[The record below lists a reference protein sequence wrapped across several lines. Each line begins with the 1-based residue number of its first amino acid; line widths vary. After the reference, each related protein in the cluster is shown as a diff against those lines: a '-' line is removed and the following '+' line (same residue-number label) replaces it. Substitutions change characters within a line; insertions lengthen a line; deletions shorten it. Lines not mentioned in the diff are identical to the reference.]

1 MSAAVAKAMVCKAW
15 GGPES
20 LVLEDLPLP
29 ALGPKDVR
37 IRVHAAGLNFPDTLM
52 IAGKYQF
59 KPAFPFAP
67 GMECGGEIAEVGEKV
82 SDLKVGD
89 RVMATTGNGAFG
101 TLVNCPASNVFK
113 IPASMPYEI
122 AAGFPITY
130 GTTYHALVDR
140 GRIKKGEVLLVHG
153 AAGGVGLNAVELGRE
168 LGATV
173 IGTVG
178 SDEKA
183 AIVKE
188 YGAAHVINYSKESIK
203 DRVKELTGG
212 NGADVIYD
220 AVGGD
225 AFDQSLRC
233 INWDGR
239 LLVIGF
245 ASGRIPE
252 APANLALIKGCS
264 IVGVFWGAFAARE
277 PEKNRANFAALLA
290 LYEQGRLKPHVSASY
305 PLDQVPQ
312 AMQALLS
319 RKTTGK
325 VVIKVA

>member
-37 IRVHAAGLNFPDTLM
+37 IKVHAAGLNFPDTLM

-67 GMECGGEIAEVGEKV
+67 GMECGGEIVEVGEKV
-82 SDLKVGD
+82 GDLKVGD

-325 VVIKVA
+325 VVIKVS

>member
-1 MSAAVAKAMVCKAW
+1 MTDTVKAMVAKAW
-15 GGPES
+15 GGPET
-20 LVLEDLPLP
+20 LVYDDLPLAP
-29 ALGPKDVR
+29 MGPRSVR
-37 IRVHAAGLNFPDTLM
+37 IRIHAAGLNFPDTLM

-67 GMECGGEIAEVGEKV
+67 GLECAGVVEAVGEKV
-82 SDLKVGD
+82 RDLKPGD
-89 RVMATTGNGAFG
+89 RVMATTGQGAFAEA
-101 TLVNCPASNVFK
+101 VVVDMNAVFK
-113 IPASMPYEI
+113 IPDSMSFEA

-130 GTTYHALVDR
+130 GTTWHALVDR
-140 GRIKKGEVLLVHG
+140 GRLKKGEVLLVHG

-178 SDEKA
+178 SDDKA

-188 YGAAHVINYSKESIK
+188 YGAAHVINYNKESIK
-203 DRVKELTGG
+203 DRVKELTDGK
-212 NGADVIYD
+212 GADVIYD

-233 INWDGR
+233 IAWDGR

-264 IVGVFWGAFAARE
+264 IVGVFWGAFAARD
-277 PEKNRANFAALLA
+277 PEKNRANFAALFA
-290 LYEQGRLKPHVSASY
+290 LFQQGKLKPHVSMTF
-305 PLDQVPQ
+305 PLKEVPQ

-319 RKTTGK
+319 RKSTGK

>member
-130 GTTYHALVDR
+130 GTTWHALVDR

-325 VVIKVA
+325 VVIKVS